1 MNSKLLG
8 FILMHTCCSK
18 HFSACYVS
26 RVSSKTKGQVT
37 TKTKG
42 KSKLSKQAVP
52 AADDPREQL
61 MVRAVN
67 GTKLA

>member
-1 MNSKLLG
+1 MYQELARKQRAKLQL
-8 FILMHTCCSK
+8 
-18 HFSACYVS
+18 
-26 RVSSKTKGQVT
+26 KG
-37 TKTKG
+37 KG

-52 AADDPREQL
+52 AADDPREQV